1 MSDMDFTEWG
11 REIGD
16 KIEEFINSKE
26 MKDLQEN
33 IRHTVEDKMADVRR
47 SAKEAAEYVNKN
59 IELQK
64 EGLAQR
70 MNKEKQREY
79 DGLKE
84 YEMPKKQQPARY
96 EKRQLPVAKRP
107 KGRVAGVLLSVFGTC
122 GAIAGWTAALF
133 GYSLFMMGGI
143 LQAALLPSSLAGVF
157 AGICTVAAVAGG
169 VIRHRI
175 RRFKHYIKT
184 MGAKDFYSIEGLAD
198 AVSKKE
204 KFVIKDLK
212 RMISKGWFRE
222 GHLDEQETCF
232 MLTDES
238 YQLYLDAQRELEQ
251 RKKEAERLAKEQE
264 LLENDPIRKQLKIAI
279 GEGNEYI
286 RRIREINDEI
296 PGEEISS
303 KLYRLERVCTK
314 IFEHV
319 EDNPEKLSDI
329 RKFMNYY
336 LPTTLKL
343 VQTYHEFSEQPVQ
356 GENITSAK
364 KEIERMLDDINQAF
378 EKMFDKLFED
388 DAMDISTDISV
399 LSMMLA
405 QEGLLEDEFKMN

>member
-1 MSDMDFTEWG
+1 M
-11 REIGD
+11 
-16 KIEEFINSKE
+16 
-26 MKDLQEN
+26 
-33 IRHTVEDKMADVRR
+33 
-47 SAKEAAEYVNKN
+47 
-59 IELQK
+59 
-64 EGLAQR
+64 
-70 MNKEKQREY
+70 
-79 DGLKE
+79 
-84 YEMPKKQQPARY
+84 
-96 EKRQLPVAKRP
+96 
-107 KGRVAGVLLSVFGTC
+107 
-122 GAIAGWTAALF
+122 
-133 GYSLFMMGGI
+133 
-143 LQAALLPSSLAGVF
+143 
-157 AGICTVAAVAGG
+157 
-169 VIRHRI
+169 
-175 RRFKHYIKT
+175 
-184 MGAKDFYSIEGLAD
+184 
-198 AVSKKE
+198 
-204 KFVIKDLK
+204 
-212 RMISKGWFRE
+212 
-222 GHLDEQETCF
+222 
-232 MLTDES
+232 
-238 YQLYLDAQRELEQ
+238 YLDAQRELEQ

-319 EDNPEKLSDI
+319 EDNPEKLPDI

-356 GENITSAK
+356 GENITNAK

>member
-157 AGICTVAAVAGG
+157 AGICTVAAVAG
-169 VIRHRI
+169 
-175 RRFKHYIKT
+175 
-184 MGAKDFYSIEGLAD
+184 D
-198 AVSKKE
+198 
-204 KFVIKDLK
+204 
-212 RMISKGWFRE
+212 
-222 GHLDEQETCF
+222 
-232 MLTDES
+232 
-238 YQLYLDAQRELEQ
+238 
-251 RKKEAERLAKEQE
+251 RK
-264 LLENDPIRKQLKIAI
+264 
-279 GEGNEYI
+279 
-286 RRIREINDEI
+286 
-296 PGEEISS
+296 
-303 KLYRLERVCTK
+303 
-314 IFEHV
+314 
-319 EDNPEKLSDI
+319 
-329 RKFMNYY
+329 
-336 LPTTLKL
+336 
-343 VQTYHEFSEQPVQ
+343 
-356 GENITSAK
+356 
-364 KEIERMLDDINQAF
+364 
-378 EKMFDKLFED
+378 
-388 DAMDISTDISV
+388 SV
-399 LSMMLA
+399 V
-405 QEGLLEDEFKMN
+405 

>member
-47 SAKEAAEYVNKN
+47 SAREAAEYVNKN

-84 YEMPKKQQPARY
+84 YEMSKKQQPARY

-319 EDNPEKLSDI
+319 EDNPEKLPDI

-364 KEIERMLDDINQAF
+364 KEIERMLDNINQAF